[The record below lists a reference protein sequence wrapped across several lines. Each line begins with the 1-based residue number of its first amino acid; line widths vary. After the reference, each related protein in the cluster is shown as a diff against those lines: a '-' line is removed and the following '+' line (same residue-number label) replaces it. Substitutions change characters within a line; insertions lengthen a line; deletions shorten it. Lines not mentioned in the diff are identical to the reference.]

1 MPPNVEDWA
10 KLLNGVLGKPGT
22 RPGRGS
28 AEDLKRGQAEQQ
40 AVDVGSGDRLVCW
53 DGAGAGRIAIGSAV
67 VEVAASCM
75 GRISNALGIGRHVE
89 RNDPRARA
97 CREAFTGRHS
107 RRRRIETVSR

>member
-53 DGAGAGRIAIGSAV
+53 DGAGARCRRPHRHR
-67 VEVAASCM
+67 VAASCM

-89 RNDPRARA
+89 RDDPRART

-107 RRRRIETVSR
+107 RRRRIETVASW